1 MVTEGGL
8 YILTLFDDFGGTYGK
23 SPLEVTSYFIFSAFG
38 IINYRDVGNHLGLWI
53 GQFLS

>member
-23 SPLEVTSYFIFSAFG
+23 SDFG
-38 IINYRDVGNHLGLWI
+38 LGVENLNLRSVWKTVV
-53 GQFLS
+53 QCYPSTP